1 MNEREPYDEED
12 DIPTLIQS
20 MRYNYGSMVFE
31 VDFFDG
37 LHLEFCAED
46 VSPSIGLMQ
55 KSPTRMQALE
65 AENNINK
72 LALRF
77 WKAWHEPKEKVMS
90 DIENKPYDEEDYYAD
105 PEDWGPEEYYHD
117 YEDEEET
124 HS

>member
-105 PEDWGPEEYYHD
+105 PDDWGPE
-117 YEDEEET
+117 
-124 HS
+124 